1 MALRIV
7 FLCTAYNGLAQR
19 AWAELSELGHQIA
32 VQVASDADTMRAAVA
47 RERPQLIVAPML
59 KSAIP
64 DDIWTR
70 HTCLIV
76 HPGIVGDRG
85 PSSLDWAILEG
96 EPDWGVY
103 SAVRKERM
111 CFGV

>member
-1 MALRIV
+1 MSLRIL

-19 AWAELSELGHQIA
+19 AWAELCDLGHQVA
-32 VQVASDADTMRAAVA
+32 VQVAADAATMRAAVA

-64 DDIWTR
+64 EDIWRR
-70 HTCLIV
+70 HVCLIV

-85 PSSLDWAILEG
+85 PSSLDWAILDR
-96 EPDWGVY
+96 EPEP
-103 SAVRKERM
+103 AV
-111 CFGV
+111 